1 MGRPELNWRPTSA
14 AGLSSGLMGTRELYA
29 FRQVAVNDAL
39 YIPFGLNAFA
49 DPIADLAG
57 VIETQKGKFRV
68 VRVTLR
74 PGKFKAYLG
83 HQAKLARV
91 YRNKEE
97 ALGPLW
103 SVA

>member
-1 MGRPELNWRPTSA
+1 
-14 AGLSSGLMGTRELYA
+14 
-29 FRQVAVNDAL
+29 
-39 YIPFGLNAFA
+39 
-49 DPIADLAG
+49 

>member
-1 MGRPELNWRPTSA
+1 
-14 AGLSSGLMGTRELYA
+14 MGTRELYA

-68 VRVTLR
+68 VAARFYR
-74 PGKFKAYLG
+74 GRYARSQGKD
-83 HQAKLARV
+83 
-91 YRNKEE
+91 
-97 ALGPLW
+97 
-103 SVA
+103 

>member
-1 MGRPELNWRPTSA
+1 MQYRFEKLGYGPEVKF
-14 AGLSSGLMGTRELYA
+14 E
-29 FRQVAVNDAL
+29 VE
-39 YIPFGLNAFA
+39 
-49 DPIADLAG
+49 

>member
-1 MGRPELNWRPTSA
+1 
-14 AGLSSGLMGTRELYA
+14 MGTRELYA

-68 VRVTLR
+68 VAAGFYRGQICQISGEDRRSLKKKEDTFRLLSGNDVTRRSLPAPR
-74 PGKFKAYLG
+74 SFSLL
-83 HQAKLARV
+83 QT
-91 YRNKEE
+91 E
-97 ALGPLW
+97 
-103 SVA
+103 